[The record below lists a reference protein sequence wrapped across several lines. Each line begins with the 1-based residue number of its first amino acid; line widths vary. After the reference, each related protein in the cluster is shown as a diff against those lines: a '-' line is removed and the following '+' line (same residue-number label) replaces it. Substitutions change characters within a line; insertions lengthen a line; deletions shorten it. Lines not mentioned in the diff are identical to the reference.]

1 MGRPAEP
8 GKGIRSK
15 VPGCGTSADCS
26 LKFGMKLRNA
36 VLLFGKSGHM
46 EASVSDDWLTDV
58 LHRVDQRC
66 ARQDA
71 EREPLAG
78 RYAGVYWLL
87 FWLVA
92 VGVPVGLWHYSA
104 DFTGLIG
111 SLWQIL
117 AGSPAG

>member
-1 MGRPAEP
+1 
-8 GKGIRSK
+8 
-15 VPGCGTSADCS
+15 
-26 LKFGMKLRNA
+26 MKLRNA

-78 RYAGVYWLL
+78 RFSALYWLV
-87 FWLVA
+87 FWVVA
-92 VGVPVGLWHYSA
+92 LGVPVGLWHYGA
-104 DFTGLIG
+104 DVTGLIG
-111 SLWQIL
+111 AMW
-117 AGSPAG
+117 